1 MLTRRA
7 TLALIYSLT
16 PIVTGTA
23 GPIPHTDAPLA
34 QSAPPQ
40 VPFGDQGAD
49 LAINYNRLRPH
60 IATAGLLKDGAIPK
74 LKAMGFTS
82 VVDLRGP
89 AEGTAS
95 EKEAVENAGLRY
107 FNIPVT
113 GGIPPTD
120 FQIAEFARIVEDA
133 NNAPLLI
140 HCASA
145 NRVGEMWT
153 MYRILDGVPPKIAFE
168 EGRTI
173 GLQPDR
179 EAEIRTWLAV
189 RTPTK

>member
-16 PIVTGTA
+16 LIVTCGA
-23 GPIPHTDAPLA
+23 GPIPHADAPLA
-34 QSAPPQ
+34 QSAAPQ

-49 LAINYNRLRPH
+49 LAVNYNRLRPH

-82 VVDLRGP
+82 IVDLRGP
-89 AEGTAS
+89 DEGTAS
-95 EKEAVENAGLRY
+95 EKEAVESAGLRY

-113 GGIPPTD
+113 NRMLPTD
-120 FQIAEFARIVEDA
+120 LQIAEFGRIVEDA
-133 NNAPLLI
+133 RNAPILI
-140 HCASA
+140 HSTSV
-145 NRVGEMWT
+145 NQVGAMWT
-153 MYRILDGVPPKIAFE
+153 MYRILEGVPPEIAFE

>member
-7 TLALIYSLT
+7 MLALIFAGTL
-16 PIVTGTA
+16 IVTCSA
-23 GPIPHTDAPLA
+23 GPIPHTDAPLS
-34 QSAPPQ
+34 QSTPQ

-49 LAINYNRLRPH
+49 LAVHYNRLRPH
-60 IATAGLLKDGAIPK
+60 IATGGLLKDGAIPK
-74 LKAMGFTS
+74 LKAMGFKS

-89 AEGTAS
+89 DEGTTS

-113 GGIPPTD
+113 DGLPTG
-120 FQIAEFARIVEDA
+120 FQIIEFAHVVEKPD
-133 NNAPLLI
+133 NAPLLI
-140 HCASA
+140 HCGSG
-145 NRVGEMWT
+145 NRVGAMWAL
-153 MYRILDGVPPKIAFE
+153 YRALKGIPEEIALE

-179 EAEIRTWLAV
+179 EAAVRKWLAEHV
-189 RTPTK
+189 PTK

>member
-7 TLALIYSLT
+7 MLALIFSLT
-16 PIVTGTA
+16 LIVTGSA
-23 GPIPHTDAPLA
+23 GPILQTGAALA

-40 VPFGDQGAD
+40 VPFGDQGGE
-49 LAINYNRLRPH
+49 LAVNYNRLRPH
-60 IATAGLLKDGAIPK
+60 IATAGLLKEGAIPK

-82 VVDLRGP
+82 AVDLRGP
-89 AEGTAS
+89 DEGTAS
-95 EKEAVENAGLRY
+95 EKEAVESAGLRY

-113 GGIPPTD
+113 DGLPTES
-120 FQIAEFARIVEDA
+120 QIAEFARIVEDA
-133 NNAPLLI
+133 RNAPLVI

-145 NRVGEMWT
+145 NRVGAMWT
-153 MYRILDGVPPKIAFE
+153 MYRIWEGVPPEIAFE

-173 GLQPDR
+173 GLQPNR